1 MTMGLMYILPFDYI
15 ESGIAVISGLIGLQ
29 IYTIV
34 FYFKFKDKE
43 QLEPIGNYFY
53 PQIEDLKS
61 YIKDY
66 SLSILFP
73 KSNLR
78 RNCQEKVQCMP
89 SDHTGGIAVSPKS
102 YSAGAAEVNKKQ

>member
-43 QLEPIGNYFY
+43 
-53 PQIEDLKS
+53 
-61 YIKDY
+61 
-66 SLSILFP
+66 
-73 KSNLR
+73 
-78 RNCQEKVQCMP
+78 
-89 SDHTGGIAVSPKS
+89 
-102 YSAGAAEVNKKQ
+102 